1 MLKEERHK
9 LILNELDA
17 TGLFDLKAFSR
28 VYEMSEMTLYRDL
41 QYLETTGK
49 LIRISGGAKLLPI
62 DSCVVCHK
70 QPQSKRQRITL
81 HLISGVEKKACCAH
95 CALIYLEKHMKEVQ
109 QILGTDFLMD
119 TTVNVKRANFVIG
132 ANLPHFCCDPSVY
145 LFSECKIA
153 TQFTKGFGGRVL
165 SLEKAIEEVSEVM
178 SCCKHTKK

>member
-28 VYEMSEMTLYRDL
+28 AYEMSEMTLYRDL

-81 HLISGVEKKACCAH
+81 HLISGVEKSLLCSLCTHIFREA
-95 CALIYLEKHMKEVQ
+95 YER
-109 QILGTDFLMD
+109 GTTDFRYRFFNGYD
-119 TTVNVKRANFVIG
+119 
-132 ANLPHFCCDPSVY
+132 S
-145 LFSECKIA
+145 
-153 TQFTKGFGGRVL
+153 
-165 SLEKAIEEVSEVM
+165 
-178 SCCKHTKK
+178 